1 MNVFSSVN
9 TQEKIA
15 TETADQLWYKDAII
29 YQLHVKAFAD
39 SNNDGIGDFAGLT
52 EKLGYLQEL
61 GVTALWLLPFYP
73 SPGRD
78 DGYDIGDYGDI
89 NPDFGTMKDFK
100 RFIQEAKKRGLRVI
114 TELVVNHTSDQ
125 HAWFKRARRS
135 PPNSSA
141 RSWYVW
147 SDTDQKYLDTRII
160 FTDTEKSN
168 WTWDPEAGQFYW
180 HRFFSHQPDLNFD
193 NPRVVRAIVQ
203 VMKRWLDTGVDGFRL
218 DAIPYLCERD
228 GTNNENLPETHAI
241 IKRLRQELD
250 AYAKGKILLAEAN
263 QWPEDV
269 QEYFGHGDECHMAYH
284 FPLMPRIYMAIA
296 QEDRF
301 PITDILRQT
310 PDIPATAQW
319 ALFLRNHDELTLEMV
334 TDVERDYLWSTY
346 ANDPRARIN
355 VGIRRRLAPL
365 MDNDRRK
372 IELMN
377 SLLLSFPGTPIIYYG
392 DEIGMGDNI
401 YLGDRNG
408 VRTPMQWSPDRN
420 GGFSRADPARLY
432 APMIM
437 DPVYGYESVN
447 VEAQSRSLSSLLSAT
462 KRLIAVRKSTLA
474 FGRGTMTFIR
484 PENRSVL
491 AYVRQYQGEAI
502 LCVANLSRSAQATE
516 LDLSAFKDR
525 IPLEMLGRTRFPA
538 IGELPYMITLA
549 PYGFY
554 WFQLQERDK
563 SEPVTPRAVP
573 EFETLVVPLNSTWM
587 SLARARGVFEHDVLP
602 GHLARTRW
610 YPERSAGAIQPTLVS
625 AIPFC
630 DIGDNRP
637 WLVFFETTQR
647 GTTSRYVLPMQIEW
661 VRFDRERY
669 NPRAF
674 AAVRQGAREGTLLDV
689 ATDQIFT
696 GLFLRNLRENLT
708 VDESEQGL
716 KLEFRPT
723 SRFSDRPVRQPE
735 RIRVFENDQPHST
748 ALVDNEYVTKIY
760 RKLEVGINPEI
771 EMGRFLTEAV
781 GFPNTP
787 ALLGTAELI
796 EGNKRSAIAVL
807 HAMVVNQGDLWNVA
821 AAHLDRLVERE
832 RLLWVSENPAE
843 NGDQATYLRHMSHSG
858 KRLAE
863 LHMALASNRDL
874 PDFAPEPTRPDDLQR
889 WNDEIMARAERV
901 FDTLKQRRGSLKEA
915 DRLLADQLQ
924 AQHDTLPERLKA
936 LLPRETD
943 GFNIRHHGDLHL
955 GQLLVVKDD
964 VFIIDFDGGPGRT
977 IAERRRKA
985 PAARDVAGLI
995 RSIEYAATAALERTL
1010 KVAPDESG
1018 RLSLALAEWRDQ
1030 AADTLLTAYRE
1041 TMAGQRLWPADAK
1054 AADRL
1059 LNFFLVEKAF
1069 YEIEYELANRPDW
1082 LRVPLTG
1089 LLRILAQQPHEVA

>member
-1 MNVFSSVN
+1 MNIMPSVDAA
-9 TQEKIA
+9 ELPV
-15 TETADQLWYKDAII
+15 TARDTDELWYKDAVI

-52 EKLGYLQEL
+52 EKLGYLQDL

-78 DGYDIGDYGDI
+78 DGYDIGDYGAI
-89 NPDFGTMKDFK
+89 NPDFGTMKDFR
-100 RFIQEAKKRGLRVI
+100 RFIVEAKRRGLRVI

-125 HAWFKRARRS
+125 HNWFKRARRS
-135 PPNSSA
+135 DPKSSA
-141 RSWYVW
+141 RNWYVW
-147 SDTDQKYLDTRII
+147 SDTDQKYAGTRII

-168 WTWDPEAGQFYW
+168 WTWDTEASAFYW

-193 NPRVVRAIVQ
+193 NPRVVSAIVK
-203 VMKRWLDTGVDGFRL
+203 VMKRWLDAGVDGFRL

-228 GTNNENLPETHAI
+228 GTNNENLPETHTI
-241 IKRLRQELD
+241 IRQLRAELD
-250 AYAKGKILLAEAN
+250 AYAKGKVLLAEAN

-269 QEYFGHGDECHMAYH
+269 QEYFGRGDECHMAYH

-310 PDIPATAQW
+310 PDIPNNCQW

-408 VRTPMQWSPDRN
+408 VRTPMQWTPDRN

-432 APMIM
+432 APTIM

-462 KRLIAVRKSTLA
+462 KRLISVRKSTLA

-484 PENRSVL
+484 PVNRSVL
-491 AYVRQYQGEAI
+491 AYVRQHGDEVI

-516 LDLSAFKDR
+516 LDLSAWKDR
-525 IPLEMLGRTRFPA
+525 IPLEMLGRTHFPA
-538 IGELPYMITLA
+538 IGEAPYMIMLA

-554 WFQLQERDK
+554 WFELRERDK
-563 SEPVTPRAVP
+563 SEHVAPSVVP
-573 EFETLVVPLNSTWM
+573 EFETLVVPLGATWM
-587 SLARARGVFEHDVLP
+587 SLARARGVFERDVLP
-602 GHLARTRW
+602 GYLARTRW
-610 YPERSAGAIQPTLVS
+610 YPERSAKEIQPTLTS

-637 WLVFFETTQR
+637 WLAFFETAQR
-647 GTTSRYVLPMQIEW
+647 GTTTRYVLPMRIEW
-661 VRFDRERY
+661 MRFDRERY

-689 ATDQIFT
+689 ATDQIFIA
-696 GLFLRNLRENLT
+696 LLLRNLHNTLT
-708 VDESEQGL
+708 VEEQDTR
-716 KLEFRPT
+716 LEFKPT
-723 SRFSDRPVRQPE
+723 SRLSDKPLRPPE
-735 RIRVFENDQPHST
+735 HIRAVETEQSNST
-748 ALVDNEYVTKIY
+748 ALVDNDYVVKIY
-760 RKLEVGINPEI
+760 RKLESGINPEI
-771 EMGRFLTEAV
+771 EVGWFLTEVA
-781 GFPNTP
+781 GFANTP
-787 ALLGTAELI
+787 ALLGSVELV
-796 EGNKRSAIAVL
+796 EGDKTSAIAIV
-807 HAMVVNQGDLWNVA
+807 HAFVENQGDAWTVTSA
-821 AAHLDRLVERE
+821 YLDRFVEE
-832 RLLWVSENPAE
+832 QRLLARSEHPGE
-843 NGDQATYLRHMSHSG
+843 SEEQVPYLRYMSQTG
-858 KRLAE
+858 RRVAE
-863 LHMALASNRDL
+863 MHVALAGSVEFA
-874 PDFAPEPTRPDDLQR
+874 DFKPEPTRPEDVKR
-889 WNDEIMARAERV
+889 WIENAAVRAERV
-901 FDTLKQRRGSLKEA
+901 FEVLRQRRETLREA
-915 DRLLADQLQ
+915 DRLLVDQAL
-924 AQHDTLPERLKA
+924 AQRAKLRDRLSA
-936 LLPRETD
+936 LLPRHID
-943 GFNIRHHGDLHL
+943 GLNIRHHGDFHL
-955 GQLLVVKDD
+955 GQMLIVKDD
-964 VFIIDFDGGPGRT
+964 IFIIDFEGEPRRT
-977 IAERRRKA
+977 LAERRGKA

-995 RSIEYAATAALERTL
+995 RSIDYSATAALERAL
-1010 KVAPDESG
+1010 KVAPDEDG
-1018 RLSLALAEWRDQ
+1018 KLAAALAEWRDRSV
-1030 AADTLLTAYRE
+1030 AAFLGAYRE
-1041 TMAGQRLWPADAK
+1041 TMTDQRLWPADPN
-1054 AADRL
+1054 AAERMLD
-1059 LNFFLVEKAF
+1059 FFLLEKAI
-1069 YEIEYELANRPDW
+1069 YEIEYELAHRPDW

-1089 LLRILAQQPHEVA
+1089 MLRILSHHTNEAS